1 MKSIL
6 SYFVHL
12 ISLTTIDTFLSHS
25 DEDKKIARK
34 LANNLAIY
42 GFDVFVA
49 HDDIEI
55 GDEWEETLI
64 EKIKNCELFLA
75 LLSKNFHE
83 ARFTDHE
90 IGIATAFNKQIFP
103 IRIDDTKPYGFMS
116 KFQAKKISLN
126 INHDEIKNLAESLMK
141 YTDEGKN
148 VVDRVIEKLE
158 NAGSFSDANYAAE
171 ILFEYRNLTYKQI
184 NTIAKAFLSN
194 HQISGGWT
202 ARPSCLDFL
211 AKNWESVDKE
221 YQSRL
226 QKYYRY

>member
-1 MKSIL
+1 MKSVL
-6 SYFVHL
+6 SYFVHK
-12 ISLTTIDTFLSHS
+12 IHLTAIDTFLSHS
-25 DEDKKIARK
+25 NEDKKIARR
-34 LANNLAIY
+34 LADILAIY

-55 GDEWEETLI
+55 GDEWEETLK

-90 IGIATAFNKQIFP
+90 IGIATAFNKQVFP
-103 IRIDDTKPYGFMS
+103 IRIDDTKPYGLMS
-116 KFQAKKISLN
+116 KFQAKKISLK
-126 INHDEIKNLAESLMK
+126 IDHDEIRNLAERLMK
-141 YTDEGKN
+141 FTDEGKN
-148 VVDRVIEKLE
+148 VIDRVIEKLE
-158 NAGSFSDANYAAE
+158 NAGSFKEANYATE
-171 ILFEYRNLTYKQI
+171 ILFEYTNFTYKQV
-184 NTIAKAFLSN
+184 NKIAKAFLYN
-194 HQISGGWT
+194 PQISGGWT

-211 AKNWESVDKE
+211 ARNWESVDKE